1 MKGSQLVF
9 NYVRLLCYRCHK
21 INTNCGGSC
30 IDSPD
35 WIKNK
40 RKKQQSP
47 SKKKITNVTN
57 AITVALNHDEV
68 KKIRK

>member
-9 NYVRLLCYRCHK
+9 NYVRLLRYRCHK

-40 RKKQQSP
+40 RKK
-47 SKKKITNVTN
+47 
-57 AITVALNHDEV
+57 E
-68 KKIRK
+68 